1 MRKAMKSYRF
11 EKDEKTTTKCLH
23 EFIERELPKLNNGH
37 WQLAFSKPTRTDLE
51 NKTLWGWIRIM
62 SDETGQDQRTLYQYF
77 TEKYNPQGCT
87 YFKDGRFSS
96 GGTSDLNTK
105 QFAQLLTEIKAEAA
119 SEFGIYLPTSK
130 DVGFDDFY
138 STYCK

>member
-1 MRKAMKSYRF
+1 MKSIRF
-11 EKDEKTTTKCLH
+11 EKDEKTTTKYLH

-37 WQLAFSKPTRTDLE
+37 WQLAFSKPNRNTDQNALM
-51 NKTLWGWIRIM
+51 WSWFSCM
-62 SDETGQDQRTLYQYF
+62 SYETGQDMWTLYQYF

-130 DVGFDDFY
+130 DIGFDDFY